1 MTISAREVNFSVPF
15 VVLYGGEA
23 VFVDPRAYLLIKA
36 EKYRGYARWVG
47 DSDTA
52 GRILNLAFELEQ
64 QAMQPDEEDI
74 RTRAYDLWKQAG
86 EPEDRD
92 DEFWLLAEQQ
102 LRNEDKSST
111 LRTPDNL

>member
-1 MTISAREVNFSVPF
+1 M
-15 VVLYGGEA
+15 
-23 VFVDPRAYLLIKA
+23 DQRAYLLVKA
-36 EKYRGYARWVG
+36 EKYRGYASSIG
-47 DSDTA
+47 DADTA

-92 DEFWLLAEQQ
+92 EEFWHLAEQQ
-102 LRNEDKSST
+102 LRNENKSST
-111 LRTPDNL
+111 LRTPDTL